1 VGDAPILERRVRA
14 TAASA
19 AIRKRAAN
27 ARDKADRDNDQA
39 SREGA
44 KACGTKETS
53 SCTNGNFEPFEHD
66 RFEAR
71 KPGQPIESHFM
82 LTRLIAQLFSIRR
95 EGKARRSRPPR
106 SGRYPS
112 AVGCVGVWE
121 KVATAYR
128 IRVSEIRSFQ
138 SNAGSRWSCEHRGSQ
153 TTLR

>member
-1 VGDAPILERRVRA
+1 VRA

>member
-1 VGDAPILERRVRA
+1 VRA

-112 AVGCVGVWE
+112 AVGCG
-121 KVATAYR
+121 
-128 IRVSEIRSFQ
+128 SLGGGDSLPNRSQ
-138 SNAGSRWSCEHRGSQ
+138 RSALSSQ
-153 TTLR
+153 TLEPLVL